1 MKKVE
6 RKVVITWHILLYAQ
20 ETASNGNH
28 NSTLYTLNSTLI
40 N

>member
-6 RKVVITWHILLYAQ
+6 RKVMITWHILLYVQ